1 VDVGK
6 TLRAKTRAEW
16 RRWLARNH
24 DRRPEI
30 WLVFHTKASGK
41 RFVAYDDAVE
51 EALCFGWSDSTVKK
65 LDGDARAQ
73 RFTPRR
79 PGSAVSELNR
89 ERVRRLVAQGLMTP
103 AGLAAIGAAGRP
115 AGRARG
121 RFVVPADIRR
131 ELKRDRETWGN
142 FQAFPETYRRIRVAW
157 IDAARVRPEVFEQRL
172 RYFLRM
178 TKQNKRFGTYRDDS
192 A

>member
-1 VDVGK
+1 MEVGT
-6 TLRAKTRAEW
+6 TLRARTRAEW

-30 WLVFHTKASGK
+30 WLVFYTKASGK

-51 EALCFGWSDSTVKK
+51 EALCFGWIDSIVKK

-79 PGSAVSELNR
+79 RGSAVSELNR

-103 AGLAAIGAAGRP
+103 AGLTAAGEVDAP
-115 AGRARG
+115 
-121 RFVVPADIRR
+121 FVVPGDIRR

-142 FQAFPETYRRIRVAW
+142 FQAFPETYRRIRVSW
-157 IDAARVRPEVFEQRL
+157 IDGARAQPEVFEQRL
-172 RYFLRM
+172 RHFLRM
-178 TKQNKRFGTYRDDS
+178 TKQNKRFGTYRGDD